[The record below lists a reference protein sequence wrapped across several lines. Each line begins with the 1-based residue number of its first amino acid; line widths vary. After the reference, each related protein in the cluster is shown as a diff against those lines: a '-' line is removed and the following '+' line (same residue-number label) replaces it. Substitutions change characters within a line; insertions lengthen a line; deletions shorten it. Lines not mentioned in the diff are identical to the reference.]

1 MSIVSIETELKSIFK
16 ERYSTSVSTRTNY
29 SRGEDTYD
37 PVLSKAVIFPET
49 NEEVSTIL
57 KLCNERKVPIVP
69 FGTGTSLEG
78 NVVGNL
84 DGITISLE
92 KMN

>member
-37 PVLSKAVIFPET
+37 PVLSKAVIFPKT
-49 NEEVSTIL
+49 NE
-57 KLCNERKVPIVP
+57 
-69 FGTGTSLEG
+69 
-78 NVVGNL
+78 
-84 DGITISLE
+84 
-92 KMN
+92 

>member
-1 MSIVSIETELKSIFK
+1 MSNASIETELKSIFK
-16 ERYSTSVSTRTNY
+16 ERFSTSQSTRTNY

-57 KLCNERKVPIVP
+57 KLCN
-69 FGTGTSLEG
+69 
-78 NVVGNL
+78 
-84 DGITISLE
+84 
-92 KMN
+92 